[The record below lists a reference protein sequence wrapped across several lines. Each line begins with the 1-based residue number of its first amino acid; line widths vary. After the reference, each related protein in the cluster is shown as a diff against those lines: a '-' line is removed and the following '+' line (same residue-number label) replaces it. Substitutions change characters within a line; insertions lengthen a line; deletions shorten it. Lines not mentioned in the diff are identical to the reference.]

1 MNPLRI
7 CLLAAL
13 CALLGGCNTTRSI
26 SNSGYQ
32 PDDWHRGFV
41 SCESRSAPAF
51 TYRGELSEFDVLG
64 IARGEITTESEIRR
78 TLDNSRKVR
87 LREGSSILL
96 IQSGAAIPDG
106 PMMEE
111 LGKHFSV

>member
-1 MNPLRI
+1 MKALKI
-7 CLLAAL
+7 CLLVAL
-13 CALLGGCNTTRSI
+13 CTLWGGCSTTRSI

-32 PDDWHRGFV
+32 PGACSYV
-41 SCESRSAPAF
+41 SCEPRSAPAF